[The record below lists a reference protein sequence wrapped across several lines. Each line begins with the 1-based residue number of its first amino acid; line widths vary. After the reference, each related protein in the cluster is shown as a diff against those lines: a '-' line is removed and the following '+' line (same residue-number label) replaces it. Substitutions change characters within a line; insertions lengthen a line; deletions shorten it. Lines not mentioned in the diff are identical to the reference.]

1 MRFFWI
7 LFLTIPALAQTRR
20 GPVLDAQSR
29 QPLAGVS
36 VSADRGVGTRTD
48 VGGFFSVPDSTQ
60 TVRLSFVGYAPLLV
74 DLRTDSMQTF
84 LLRPT
89 ETELE
94 TVVIRAYETNRSAL
108 EVPAA
113 VATLGRRELERF
125 APVSLVPAMNTLP
138 GVRMEERSPGSYRL
152 SLRGSTLRS
161 PFGVRNVKVYF
172 NDIPFTDAG
181 GNTYLQSFDWPSIGR
196 IEVLKGP
203 AGSLYGAG
211 TGGVVLL
218 ESPRPTGNSN
228 RIRAGLT
235 VGSFGLRQYEL
246 GGESG
251 AERQQITAGYS
262 RQESDGYREQSA
274 LRREVL
280 NLNSR
285 FFLEKQTISVSL
297 LASDLG
303 YQTPGGLTRAQF
315 EADPRQAR
323 PGAAGAVAQQA
334 AFRTRTIFLGGS
346 HQFDPTPRLSLRSS
360 LYTNLVRIENPAI
373 RNWERRLEQG
383 VGGRATAQYRLGTD
397 ARGVTLTAGGEF
409 QTGTFSVRNWGNRR
423 GAIDT
428 LQSDEELRYQPWS
441 AFAQAEWRAGDW
453 SLTTALSLNSLALA
467 YARFYRPVVAEQRR
481 TFAPELSPR
490 IALLKKIGN
499 HFSAY
504 ASLSS
509 GFSPPTV
516 QEVRPSEGTFNQNLN
531 PERGT
536 NYELGIR
543 GETPGR
549 RLTFE
554 VIGYAFR
561 LREAIVIRR
570 TDDGAEFF
578 ANAGGTRQD
587 GVEASAA
594 WRVFDA
600 RNSMF
605 DVRNSS
611 IWSSY
616 AFQPYRFGQF
626 VTSGG
631 DFSGKQLTGTPRHT
645 LNLGADLV
653 LRAGPYWNLTAQR
666 VDAVF
671 VNDANTEQAPAYQLL
686 GSRIGYRNRL
696 GKYLDVD
703 AFVGIDNALDQTYT
717 PGPDLNAVGG
727 RYFNAAPGRNW
738 YGGLRVGY
746 GLGGHRATH

>member
-7 LFLTIPALAQTRR
+7 LFLTIPALAQVRR
-20 GPVLDAQSR
+20 GPVLDAQTR
-29 QPLAGVS
+29 QPLAGVN
-36 VSADRGVGTRTD
+36 VTIGRGAGTLTEAA
-48 VGGFFSVPDSTQ
+48 GFFEVPDSVRS
-60 TVRLSFVGYAPLLV
+60 VRLSFVGYTPLTL
-74 DLRTDSMQTF
+74 DLRAGTPQPI
-84 LLRPT
+84 LLQPT

-94 TVVIRAYETNRSAL
+94 PVVIRAYETNRSAL

-113 VATLGRRELERF
+113 VATLGPRELARF

-152 SLRGSTLRS
+152 SVRGSTLRS

-218 ESPRPTGNSN
+218 ESPRVASDRPTGTTN
-228 RIRAGLT
+228 RVRAGLT
-235 VGSFGLRQYEL
+235 VGNFGLRQWEL

-251 AERQQITAGYS
+251 SERQQITVGYS
-262 RQESDGYREQSA
+262 RQESDGYRTQSA

-280 NLNSR
+280 NLASR

-334 AFRTRTIFLGGS
+334 AFRTRTVFFGGS

-360 LYTNLVRIENPAI
+360 IYTNLTRIENPAI

-383 VGGRATAQYRLGTD
+383 VGGRATARYRVGTD
-397 ARGVTLTAGGEF
+397 ARGLTLTAGGEF

-423 GAIDT
+423 GTLDT

-441 AFAQAEWRAGDW
+441 AFAQAEWRRGDW
-453 SLTTALSLNSLALA
+453 SLTTALSYNGLALSF
-467 YARFYRPVVAEQRR
+467 ARFYRPVVPAQRR
-481 TFAPELSPR
+481 TFTPELSPR
-490 IALLKKIGN
+490 VALLKKFGSR
-499 HFSAY
+499 FSAY

-536 NYELGIR
+536 NVEVGLR

-587 GVEASAA
+587 GLEVSAA
-594 WRVFDA
+594 WRMSDA
-600 RNSMF
+600 Q
-605 DVRNSS
+605 SS
-611 IWSSY
+611 IFNSQFSRVWGTY
-616 AFQPYRFGQF
+616 AFQPYQFGSF
-626 VTSGG
+626 VTAGG
-631 DFSGKQLTGTPRHT
+631 DFSEKQLTGTPRHT
-645 LNLGADLV
+645 LNLGADLA
-653 LRAGPYWNLTAQR
+653 LRAGPYLHLTAQH

-671 VNDANTEQAPAYQLL
+671 VNDANTERAPAYQLL
-686 GSRIGYRNRL
+686 GSRVGYRNRL
-696 GKYLDVD
+696 AQRFDLDVF
-703 AFVGIDNALDQTYT
+703 AGLDNALDQTYT

-746 GLGGHRATH
+746 ALRP

>member
-1 MRFFWI
+1 MRFFWFF
-7 LFLTIPALAQTRR
+7 FLAVPVLAQTRR
-20 GPVLDAQSR
+20 GPVLDATTQ
-29 QPLAGVS
+29 QALPGVT
-36 VSADRGVGTRTD
+36 VSAGPGQGTRTD
-48 VGGFFSVPDSTQ
+48 ARGFFVVPDSLPG
-60 TVRLSFVGYAPLLV
+60 VRLSAVGYAPL
-74 DLRTDSMQTF
+74 TYE
-84 LLRPT
+84 LRPN
-89 ETELE
+89 ETAPIFLQPAETDLE
-94 TVVIRAYETNRSAL
+94 TVVVRAYETNRSTL

-113 VATLGRRELERF
+113 VASLGPRELGRF
-125 APVSLVPAMNTLP
+125 APLSLVPALNTLP

-181 GNTYLQSFDWPSIGR
+181 GNTYLQSFDWPGIGR
-196 IEVLKGP
+196 VEVLKGP

-218 ESPRPTGNSN
+218 ESPRVTSDRPSGHAT
-228 RIRAGLT
+228 RVRAGLT

-251 AERQQITAGYS
+251 SAQQQITAGYS
-262 RQESDGYREQSA
+262 RQESDGYRQHTA

-280 NLNSR
+280 NLSSR
-285 FFLEKQTISVSL
+285 FFLDQQTISVSL
-297 LASDLG
+297 LASDLA

-334 AFRTRTIFLGGS
+334 AFRTRTVFLGGS
-346 HQFDPTPRLSLRSS
+346 HEWTPVRRLSLRSS

-373 RNWERRLEQG
+373 RNWERRTEQG
-383 VGGRATAQYRLGTD
+383 VGGRATARYTLGTD
-397 ARGVTLTAGGEF
+397 QRGLTLTAGGEF
-409 QTGTFSVRNWGNRR
+409 QTGFFHVRNWGNRL
-423 GAIDT
+423 GVIDT
-428 LQSDEELRYQPWS
+428 LQTDEEIRYQPWS
-441 AFAQAEWRAGDW
+441 AFAQAEWHWRAW
-453 SLTTALSLNSLALA
+453 TLTTALSYNGLALSVRRLYPRA
-467 YARFYRPVVAEQRR
+467 GADQRR

-490 IALLKKIGN
+490 VALLRKLGPRVT
-499 HFSAY
+499 AY
-504 ASLSS
+504 ASLSQ

-516 QEVRPSEGTFNQNLN
+516 GEVRPSEGTFNTALN

-536 NYELGIR
+536 SYEVGLR

-554 VIGYAFR
+554 VIGYVFQ
-561 LREAIVIRR
+561 LRDALVVRR

-578 ANAGGTRQD
+578 TNAGRTRQN
-587 GVEASAA
+587 GLEASVN
-594 WRVFDA
+594 WKTF
-600 RNSMF
+600 NSQF
-605 DVRNSS
+605 SIFNSQLS
-611 IWSSY
+611 KLWSTY
-616 AFQPYRFGQF
+616 AFQNYQYTTF
-626 VTSGG
+626 SSADL
-631 DFSGKQLTGTPRHT
+631 DFSGNRLPGTPRHT

-653 LRAGPYWNLTAQR
+653 LRAGPYLHLTAQH

-686 GSRIGYRNRL
+686 GSRAGYRARFGKRL
-696 GKYLDVD
+696 DLD
-703 AFVGIDNALDQTYT
+703 AFAGIDNALDQRYT

-727 RYFNAAPGRNW
+727 RYYNTAPGRNW
-738 YGGLRVGY
+738 YGGVRVAIGVF
-746 GLGGHRATH
+746 